1 GLSKYFPGGI
11 IGVDKDQC
19 PVKYFAFGSLDPK
32 GVRKAAKFSDIVKHV
47 IQITE
52 REALFLKKQSL
63 KVGKELP
70 GSVYI
75 VDFKDLPFST
85 ATDKKAIEHTIYL
98 AKMYQDNYPE
108 MLKSAY
114 VINISPYFTLVFN
127 IVKVF
132 LAASIMKKCHFCS
145 RDDIKSKLLN
155 VIDADDLPAFL
166 GGNKTDPD
174 GNPLCL
180 TF

>member
-1 GLSKYFPGGI
+1 MRNNEDQHFQFQHLQWRKDFSLDTILTDYTPPEGLSKFFPGGL

-32 GVRKAAKFSDIVKHV
+32 GIRKAAKFSDIVKHV

-85 ATDKKAIEHTIYL
+85 ATDKKG
-98 AKMYQDNYPE
+98 K
-108 MLKSAY
+108 
-114 VINISPYFTLVFN
+114 
-127 IVKVF
+127 
-132 LAASIMKKCHFCS
+132 
-145 RDDIKSKLLN
+145 
-155 VIDADDLPAFL
+155 
-166 GGNKTDPD
+166 
-174 GNPLCL
+174 
-180 TF
+180 